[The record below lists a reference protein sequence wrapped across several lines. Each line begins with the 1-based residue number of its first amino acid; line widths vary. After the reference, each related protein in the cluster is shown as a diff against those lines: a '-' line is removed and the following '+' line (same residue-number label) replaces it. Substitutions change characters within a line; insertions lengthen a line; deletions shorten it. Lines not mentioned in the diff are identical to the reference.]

1 MSLKT
6 LLGLGALALGVG
18 TWVTAL
24 ILWLGLLAVSDRLDA
39 TLKAE
44 QRMSGYAGLS
54 TQAATFLVV
63 ATEAV
68 QREMPAATRTQ
79 RLEPVVENLRT
90 SFERLQQNVAQA
102 VQEAE
107 DLGIDAQSRFGTQ
120 SLGLARMEAL
130 LTSTMRGLSSDDIDR
145 PRLQAHIDSFATG
158 FDPLLS
164 QAVQTEQ
171 LFRNDIRADIV
182 ALRQKLTLA
191 AIVIAVASV
200 LMVLAFYFGLIRPQF
215 ARLDRLRDAA
225 QKIGQ
230 EDFAIDLP
238 ETRRDE
244 IGGLYAETNRMAHA
258 LAARKS
264 AVEEDRAQLSSIIA
278 ARTEELRA
286 ANETLAEIDENRRRF
301 FADVSHELRTPLTV
315 ILMEAQI
322 GRAAGGPEAD
332 AFATIEARAARLN
345 RRIDDLL
352 RVARSDS
359 GQLALE
365 SAPVPLP
372 DLMTEVHEEVRAEA
386 DNAGMTLTLSN
397 IPAVTLTCDR
407 NWIRQVLVGLVRN
420 AIRHARDGG
429 RIRLDAQAAADMAT
443 IAVTDNGPG
452 IPPEDQ
458 PGIFER
464 FSQAGSASSQGFGIG
479 LALARWVIESHDGT
493 ITLESPVLRD
503 TALGDAPGTK
513 IAVRLA
519 LSSG

>member
-6 LLGLGALALGVG
+6 LLGLGATALGVG

-24 ILWLGLLAVSDRLDA
+24 ILWLGLLAVSDRLQA

-68 QREMPAATRTQ
+68 QRGMPVETRLD
-79 RLEPVVENLRT
+79 RLEPVVDKLQS
-90 SFERLQQNVAQA
+90 SFVRLQRNVAEA
-102 VQEAE
+102 VQEAQ

-120 SLGLARMEAL
+120 SLGLARMEAML
-130 LTSTMRGLSSDDIDR
+130 RSTMRGLADADADK
-145 PRLQAHIDSFATG
+145 PRLQAHIDSFSTG

-171 LFRNDIRADIV
+171 LFRNAILADIT
-182 ALRQKLTLA
+182 ALRQRLTLA
-191 AIVIAVASV
+191 AIAIAATAVA
-200 LMVLAFYFGLIRPQF
+200 MVLAFYFGLIRPQF

-225 QKIGQ
+225 QKIGR
-230 EDFAIDLP
+230 EDFAVKLP

-244 IGGLYAETNRMAHA
+244 IGGLYAETNRMAAA
-258 LAARKS
+258 LAERKT
-264 AVEEDRAQLSSIIA
+264 AVEQDREQLNTIIA

-286 ANETLAEIDENRRRF
+286 ANATLAEIDENRRRF

-322 GRAAGGPEAD
+322 GRAAGGPDAP
-332 AFATIEARAARLN
+332 AFATIETRAARLN

-359 GQLALE
+359 GQLALDRAE
-365 SAPVPLP
+365 VPLP
-372 DLMTEVHEEVRAEA
+372 ALMAEVGDEVRAEL
-386 DNAGMTLTLSN
+386 DNAGMTLGLSDMPDLTLS
-397 IPAVTLTCDR
+397 CDR

-429 RIRLDAQAAADMAT
+429 QVRLEATRDGDAAC
-443 IAVTDNGPG
+443 IAIIDNGPG
-452 IPPEDQ
+452 IAPDAQ

-464 FSQAGSASSQGFGIG
+464 FAQTGTTSAQGFGIG
-479 LALARWVIESHDGT
+479 LALARWVVETHDGA
-493 ITLESPVLRD
+493 ITLHSPVDRD
-503 TALGDAPGTK
+503 AALGDAPGTK
-513 IAVRLA
+513 IAVRLP
-519 LSSG
+519 LSKR

>member
-68 QREMPAATRTQ
+68 QRELPADTRLE
-79 RLEPVVENLRT
+79 RLEPVVENLRS
-90 SFERLQQNVAQA
+90 SFARLQQNVAQA
-102 VQEAE
+102 VEEAQ
-107 DLGIDAQSRFGTQ
+107 DLGLDAQSRFGTQ

-130 LTSTMRGLSSDDIDR
+130 LNSTMRGLGDDDIDR

-191 AIVIAVASV
+191 AIAIAVAAV

-215 ARLDRLRDAA
+215 ARLDRLREAA

-230 EDFAIDLP
+230 ENFAIDLP

-264 AVEEDRAQLSSIIA
+264 AVEQDRAQLSSIIA

-322 GRAAGGPEAD
+322 GRAAGGPDAE

-359 GQLALE
+359 GQLALDP
-365 SAPVPLP
+365 APVPLH
-372 DLMTEVHEEVRAEA
+372 DLITEVHEEIRAEA
-386 DNAGMTLTLSN
+386 DNAGMTLTLSD
-397 IPAVTLTCDR
+397 IPDVTLTCDR

-429 RIRLDAQAAADMAT
+429 QIRLDARAGDQT
-443 IAVTDNGPG
+443 TEIAVIDNGPG
-452 IPPEDQ
+452 IAPADQ

-464 FSQAGSASSQGFGIG
+464 FTQSGSTSAQGFGIG
-479 LALARWVIESHDGT
+479 LALARWVIDSHDGT
-493 ITLESPVLRD
+493 ITLESPVAPAD
-503 TALGDAPGTK
+503 ALGDAPGTK
-513 IAVRLA
+513 IAVRLP
-519 LSSG
+519 LSTG